1 MAKKQNKTPVRPT
14 LGDGE
19 VFINPLTDFGFKRI
33 FGTPFNKD
41 LLIGFLNALFK
52 GEKVITDVKYNNTER
67 FGFSQKERKAVFD
80 VYCTTDTGA
89 KIIVEMQNVYQEFY
103 KDRSIYYSTFPITEQ
118 AKKGPW
124 NYELDDVYT
133 IGILNFAFPE
143 DKKKDDRVTKIV
155 RLADIETGE
164 EFYEKLTYVYVEL
177 ENFNNSLSECETL
190 YDKWLFCLKNMSSL
204 LERPA
209 ELQGRIFEKLF
220 QTAEIAKFNS
230 RERREYELSSNAYR
244 DIKNGMDSAKKEG
257 LKEGLQQGLQQGLQE
272 GELKA
277 KLEMAKKLK
286 AIELGSSQI
295 AEVTGLPLEEID
307 NL

>member
-257 LKEGLQQGLQQGLQE
+257 LKEGLQQGLQE